1 MRRLYHNAIV
11 VNEGREFPGYVI
23 TDGDIIAEVGEG
35 SAPAAGPE
43 CEMVDCRGG
52 LLMPGA
58 IDTHVHFR
66 EPGLTDKADIASE
79 SRAARAGGVTSYIDM
94 PNTKP
99 PTVTVEAWE
108 DKMERAAATS
118 AVNYAFFIGA
128 TDSNLDELLRA
139 DYTRTAGVKL
149 FLGSS
154 TGGMLVTDEDAL
166 ERLFASA
173 PAIIAVHAEDERIV
187 TAARERLKAEYPDGI
202 PVSMHPDVRPREA
215 CVAATRHAIALAEKT
230 GARVHICHI
239 STADELRIIADA
251 KARGVRVTAETCPQY
266 LLFDRTDLHTP
277 GARVKCNPA
286 IKDASDRIALIRE
299 LRPGG
304 VIDTIATDHAPHL
317 SAQKEGDALTAAS
330 GMPMVQFSLPAML
343 DLMTTDPDAEGY
355 VTPAQVVELLA
366 HAPARIFGIERR
378 GFIRPGYYA
387 DLVLA
392 ERLPLPGH
400 KVTDADVVSRC
411 GWTPLAGRVLGWKV
425 TTLQHTAIPLSFNEK
440 PL

>member
-1 MRRLYHNAIV
+1 MKRLYHNAII
-11 VNEGREFPGYVI
+11 VNEGREYPGYVI
-23 TDGDIIAEVGEG
+23 TDGDIIVEVGEG
-35 SAPAAGPE
+35 SAPLSGPG
-43 CEMVDCRGG
+43 CEAIDCRGG
-52 LLMPGA
+52 LLMPGT

-66 EPGLTDKADIASE
+66 EPGLTEKADIASE
-79 SRAARAGGVTSYIDM
+79 SRAALAGGVTSYIDM

-99 PTVTVEAWE
+99 PTVTVDALD
-108 DKMERAAATS
+108 DKMSRAAANS

-128 TDSNLDELLRA
+128 TDSNLDELLAA
-139 DYTRTAGVKL
+139 DYRRTAGIKL

-166 ERLFASA
+166 HRLFASA
-173 PAIIAVHAEDERIV
+173 PAIIAVHAEDERIIA
-187 TAARERLKAEYPDGI
+187 AARDRLKAEHPEGI
-202 PVSMHPDVRPREA
+202 PLAMHPDVRPREA
-215 CVAATRHAIALAEKT
+215 CVAATRHAIALAEQT
-230 GARVHICHI
+230 GARLHVCHI

-266 LLFDRTDLHTP
+266 LLFDRTDLNTL

-286 IKDASDRIALIRE
+286 IKEASDRIALIRE

-317 SAQKEGDALTAAS
+317 PAQKEGDALTAAS

-343 DLMTTDPDAEGY
+343 DLASTDPDAEGY
-355 VTPAQVVELLA
+355 VTPARVVELMA

-378 GFIRPGYYA
+378 GYIRPGYYA

-400 KVTDADVVSRC
+400 KVSDADVVSRC

-425 TTLQHTAIPLSFNEK
+425 TTLQHTAMPLQFNA
-440 PL
+440 

>member
-1 MRRLYHNAIV
+1 MRRLYHNAII

-35 SAPAAGPE
+35 SAPPAGPE

-66 EPGLTDKADIASE
+66 EPGLTEKADIASE
-79 SRAARAGGVTSYIDM
+79 SRAALAGGVTSYIEM

-202 PVSMHPDVRPREA
+202 HVSMHPDVRPREA

-266 LLFDRTDLHTP
+266 LLFDRTDLHTL

-286 IKDASDRIALIRE
+286 IKDASDRIALIRG

-317 SAQKEGDALTAAS
+317 PAQKEGDALTAAS

-343 DLMTTDPDAEGY
+343 DLVTTDPDAEGY
-355 VTPAQVVELLA
+355 VTPAQVVELMA

-440 PL
+440 PI